1 MNRALQ
7 QISLRIRNQLLRKQ
21 EAARQGHILTYA
33 QVRQV
38 GVLFRAPTKEQA
50 MAVDLLIKG
59 LLNDGKSVSA
69 FTFLDNEPSPECKV
83 AFKSFRPT
91 DIDQWG
97 RIKLELVNRFI
108 DTPLDYLICIN
119 TGQLTEFEH
128 VIMRS
133 QAYCRIGNSQAAMPH
148 LFDLVFDTDGT
159 SPEEGATAILGYLR
173 QLSGDWV
180 RPVYLG

>member
-1 MNRALQ
+1 MNRSLQ
-7 QISLRIRNQLLRKQ
+7 HLSLQIRNRLLRKQ
-21 EAARQGHILTYA
+21 EALRQGHLLTYA

-38 GVLFRAPTKEQA
+38 GLLFRAPKKEQA

-108 DTPLDYLICIN
+108 DTPLDYLICIS
-119 TGQLTEFEH
+119 TGPSTEFEH
-128 VIMRS
+128 LILRS
-133 QAYCRIGNSQAAMPH
+133 KAYCRIGNSQTGMPH
-148 LFDLVFDTDGT
+148 LFDLVFDTEGHN
-159 SPEEGATAILGYLR
+159 PEEAATAILGYLR
-173 QLSGDWV
+173 MLSGDWV